1 MSRKKNLVKRAEL
14 ANRLHSVAIHLLRNV
29 SRDDQKSGLTRARLS
44 ALSVIVFAGPLHPK
58 KLADLEKVKP
68 PTMTRLLQGL
78 EADGLIERAPDPVDA
93 RSHLVSATSYG
104 IKTLQEARVRRIAHL
119 SDRLLSVA
127 KDEAVTLEKAAEI
140 LSDLFLPHQ
149 PPTLTTN

>member
-1 MSRKKNLVKRAEL
+1 MGKRAEL

-29 SRDDQKSGLTRARLS
+29 SRDDQESGLTRARLS
-44 ALSVIVFAGPLHPK
+44 ALSVIVFAGPLQPK

-78 EADGLIERAPDPVDA
+78 EADSLIERSPDPLDA
-93 RSHLVSATSYG
+93 RSHLVFATPRG
-104 IKTLQEARVRRIAHL
+104 IKVLQEARSRRIAHL
-119 SDRLLSVA
+119 SDRLSSVS
-127 KDEAVTLEKAAEI
+127 KDEAVTLERAAEI

-149 PPTLTTN
+149 PPKLTTN